1 MSMDTITQV
10 QSFRAEFTEYV
21 KELQKRA
28 NPDNLKALADIRE
41 FDVNIL
47 QQLGVFYL
55 RDQVDMIVPR
65 FISRLQD
72 FGVISSAN
80 QKPIYD
86 SRYVIPFYDM
96 EGLVCGLA
104 GYSLT
109 SKERYLYATPKYFE
123 RRDAIYGIEEYEKCI
138 RDGYVFVVEG
148 LTDRIALM
156 NLGIENVMA
165 TAGAH
170 KSPHMMSVLS
180 MIKNVI
186 FIPDRDK
193 VGDLTKE
200 YWKTN
205 RYIRVYIP
213 ILYKDIDEYIKKYND
228 KMYIRQMLL
237 DLKDEVIS
245 SDYINGTEVSIR

>member
-1 MSMDTITQV
+1 MRSYRQ
-10 QSFRAEFTEYV
+10 ELTEYV
-21 KELQKRA
+21 RELQKRSDKNKLKGLEEIRGFDA
-28 NPDNLKALADIRE
+28 NLLE
-41 FDVNIL
+41 
-47 QQLGVFYL
+47 QLGIFYI
-55 RDQVDMIVPR
+55 RDQVDMLVPR
-65 FISRLQD
+65 FIDRVKD

-80 QKPIYD
+80 KKPIYE
-86 SRYVIPFYDM
+86 SRYVIPFYDI

-123 RRDAIYGIEEYEKCI
+123 RRDAIYGIEDYKKCI
-138 RDGYVFVVEG
+138 EDEYVFVVEG

-156 NLGIENVMA
+156 NIGIENVMA

-170 KSPHMMSVLS
+170 KSAHMMSMLS

-200 YWKTN
+200 YWRTN
-205 RYIRVYIP
+205 RFIRVYIP
-213 ILYKDIDEYIKKYND
+213 IIYKDIDEYIKKYND

-237 DLKDEVIS
+237 ELKDEVIS